1 MPFAMSLPIP
11 LLRTEDN
18 MVRNSAFLA
27 ALLQQFSHLVTGDCL
42 EIFPFLFQ
50 FFCNSRKPRHIIQ
63 NHHFVFF

>member
-27 ALLQQFSHLVTGDCL
+27 ALLVLMPSAVPAPEAT
-42 EIFPFLFQ
+42 IAPTAA
-50 FFCNSRKPRHIIQ
+50 
-63 NHHFVFF
+63 